1 MRAPIASA
9 TRSSTA
15 DGRNHREL
23 VVLAHR
29 RRVLARA
36 IDVGLIEGEQGG
48 EQHGLELWELFQER
62 GARVG
67 DGGAAVGVGD
77 EVDDDRGRVDELARS
92 SEHEDG
98 EASHGVRERWEGLS
112 AREGARA
119 TREGRTKTTASEGTE
134 STTLRVNT
142 NVILVLASAHL
153 Q

>member
-67 DGGAAVGVGD
+67 DGGAAVGV
-77 EVDDDRGRVDELARS
+77 DDDRGRVDELARS
-92 SEHEDG
+92 SEHEDS

-134 STTLRVNT
+134 STTLRVNI